1 MERPGRPNAHTAID
15 SRSRSDLETVELPRM
30 KLLFALPGFHRYER
44 GAEVALLNVARNL
57 AADCDVT
64 VVGSG
69 KPRADTPY
77 RYVKA
82 GAVSRE
88 RFEKFPFFPPL
99 RTETAWEDATFAA
112 NLLRRIDPT
121 DYDAVVTCSF
131 PFTHWA
137 LRRPVRGAGRTRPVQ
152 VFVTQNGDWPAFS
165 GVSEYRSFA
174 CDLLVCTN
182 PDYEAR
188 NRENYRTA
196 LIPNGVDL
204 ARFGANGDAAGGER
218 VKADR
223 AQFGLPE
230 QVPIVLMVSAFID
243 SKRVD
248 DGIAAVAALPD
259 AHLVVAGDGPRRD
272 ELTQRA
278 ESRMPGRFHRLSLT
292 ADRMPALYASADAF
306 LHMSLLESFGNVFIE
321 AWASGLP
328 IVAHDTPRL
337 RWILGENTQFLC
349 DTEDADA
356 LSDRLSAALAQGRGI
371 PANGIARYDWSNI
384 AADYRTAIKAAV
396 DARGGAASA

>member
-1 MERPGRPNAHTAID
+1 
-15 SRSRSDLETVELPRM
+15 M

-57 AADCDVT
+57 ATDANVT

-69 KPRADTPY
+69 DHRADTPY
-77 RYVKA
+77 RYIKA
-82 GAVSRE
+82 GAVPRE
-88 RFEKFPFFPPL
+88 RFEKFPSFPPL

-112 NLLRRIDPT
+112 NVLRRIHPG

-137 LRRPVRGAGRTRPVQ
+137 LRRPLGGGRTKPVQ

-165 GVSEYRSFA
+165 SVSEYRSFA

-188 NRENYRTA
+188 NSERYRTA

-204 ARFGANGDAAGGER
+204 DRFGADGVPAGGDRTDRDRARFGLPADAR
-218 VKADR
+218 
-223 AQFGLPE
+223 
-230 QVPIVLMVSAFID
+230 IVLMVSAFID

-248 DGIAAVAALPD
+248 DGIAAVAAMPD

-272 ELTQRA
+272 ELTQTA
-278 ESRMPGRFHRLSLT
+278 ERKMPGRFHRLSLT
-292 ADRMPALYASADAF
+292 ADRMPPLYRAADAF

-337 RWILGENTQFLC
+337 RWILGENTRFLC
-349 DTEDADA
+349 DTQNAAE
-356 LSDRLSAALAQGRGI
+356 LSRQLTAALAQGRGS
-371 PANGIARYDWSNI
+371 PADGIARYDWSNI
-384 AADYRTAIKAAV
+384 AADYKAAIV
-396 DARGGAASA
+396 AAIAGRDGAARA